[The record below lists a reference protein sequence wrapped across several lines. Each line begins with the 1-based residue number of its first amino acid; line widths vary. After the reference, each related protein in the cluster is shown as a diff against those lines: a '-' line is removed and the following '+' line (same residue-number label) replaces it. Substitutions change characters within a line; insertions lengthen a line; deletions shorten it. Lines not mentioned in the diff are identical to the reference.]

1 MSKNTSANT
10 MRYQDVNLGE
20 KEVMKMESAGTV
32 TPECAYITRQE
43 GVKRET
49 IVIII
54 MEEKRIEARG
64 VKTSNFPMTLMGTG
78 ETIQMLDLRKEIF
91 VQREEILHKAHPI

>member
-10 MRYQDVNLGE
+10 MKYQDVNMGE
-20 KEVMKMESAGTV
+20 KGLMKMESAGTV

-49 IVIII
+49 IVIFI
-54 MEEKRIEARG
+54 MEEKNI
-64 VKTSNFPMTLMGTG
+64 
-78 ETIQMLDLRKEIF
+78 
-91 VQREEILHKAHPI
+91 

>member
-1 MSKNTSANT
+1 MK
-10 MRYQDVNLGE
+10 YQDVNMGE
-20 KEVMKMESAGTV
+20 KGLMKMDSAGMV

-54 MEEKRIEARG
+54 MEEKNI
-64 VKTSNFPMTLMGTG
+64 
-78 ETIQMLDLRKEIF
+78 
-91 VQREEILHKAHPI
+91 